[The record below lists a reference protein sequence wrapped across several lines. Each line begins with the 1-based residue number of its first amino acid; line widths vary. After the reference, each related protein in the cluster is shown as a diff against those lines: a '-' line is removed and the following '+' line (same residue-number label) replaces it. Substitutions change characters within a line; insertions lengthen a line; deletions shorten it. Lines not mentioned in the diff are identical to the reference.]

1 MKIDEIAHT
10 NTFGINLETFS
21 NLTVSDIKRTSKLIY
36 SPELVNETTE
46 YYSLYKRVNAN
57 YIEYFLCN
65 ETEVICV
72 VGASVQNTK
81 SNSYIQIHG
90 VYINPEYKHK
100 GLGLLTYDSIK
111 NAEHMNLMSDFEQT
125 LDGKKLWER
134 LNSVFDIAVLNIS
147 TEEKISDDINDAYVW
162 YYSNPTKA
170 KATVLVTEKK
180 LLEGM
185 MVKKINVN
193 RRKNGYSI

>member
-36 SPELVNETTE
+36 SPELVNETIE
-46 YYSLYKRVNAN
+46 YYSLYKRVNVN

-90 VYINPEYKHK
+90 VYINPEYKHRNITK
-100 GLGLLTYDSIK
+100 KDSIDRYCI
-111 NAEHMNLMSDFEQT
+111 S
-125 LDGKKLWER
+125 
-134 LNSVFDIAVLNIS
+134 FDIEVN
-147 TEEKISDDINDAYVW
+147 KKVCPKCQY
-162 YYSNPTKA
+162 TK
-170 KATVLVTEKK
+170 LSEMRY
-180 LLEGM
+180 E
-185 MVKKINVN
+185 I
-193 RRKNGYSI
+193 